1 LARLTALL
9 TIWLGIAFAQSPVFE
24 AASVK
29 PSDPTKPESFWNV
42 SPGRLN
48 VRNMSLKSL
57 VMAAYSVQRYQ
68 VAGGPKW
75 VDSDRFDIAAK
86 LEDTGDRST
95 GKEAA
100 MRLTAAAQ
108 ALLAEHFQLEFHRET
123 KSVSG
128 YSLVT
133 AKGGFKLRPAAGD
146 GSNSIRT
153 GRNKMEARGYSM
165 DHLAAS
171 LSTQL
176 EGPVVDAT
184 GVEGTFDFVVEWSLD
199 DSGPS
204 LFTALQ
210 ETLGLKL
217 ESRKASVPVIV
228 IDRAEKPAGN

>member
-1 LARLTALL
+1 MARLTALL
-9 TIWLGIAFAQSPVFE
+9 TICIGVAFAQAPVFE

-57 VMAAYSVQRYQ
+57 VMAAYDVKRYQ

-75 VDSDRFDIAAK
+75 VDSDRFNIVAK
-86 LEDTGDRST
+86 LEDTGDRSR

-100 MRLTAAAQ
+100 MRLLGAAQ
-108 ALLAEHFQLEFHRET
+108 ALLAERFQLLIHNET

-128 YSLVT
+128 YSLVN
-133 AKGGFKLRPAAGD
+133 AKGGFKLKPAAGD
-146 GSNSIRT
+146 GSSSIRT
-153 GRNKMEARGYSM
+153 GKTKMEAHGYSM
-165 DHLAAS
+165 ERLAAS

-176 EGPVVDAT
+176 EGPVADAT

-210 ETLGLKL
+210 ETLGLRL
-217 ESRKASVPVIV
+217 ESRKVSVPVIV